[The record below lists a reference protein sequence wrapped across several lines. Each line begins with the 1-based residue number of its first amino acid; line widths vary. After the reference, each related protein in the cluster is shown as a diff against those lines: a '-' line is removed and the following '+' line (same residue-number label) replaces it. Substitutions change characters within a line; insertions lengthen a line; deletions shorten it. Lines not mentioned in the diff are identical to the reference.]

1 MGYEILRYAQD
12 DMDAVLLGQDLAGAG
27 GVIGQMLNTNGHR
40 ITRQRTLL
48 LELIKEAGGHLDADE
63 LYRRAR
69 EKQPRVS
76 LSTVYRALQL
86 FKKMGLVEEY
96 HFDESHH
103 HYEVRS
109 KKEHHHLLCLGC
121 GKVIEFRAPLS
132 QYVRRNV
139 PEAKD
144 FDIVDTELR
153 MTGYC
158 SKCRRKRE

>member
-1 MGYEILRYAQD
+1 M
-12 DMDAVLLGQDLAGAG
+12 
-27 GVIGQMLNTNGHR
+27 
-40 ITRQRTLL
+40 TRQRTLL
-48 LELIKEAGGHLDADE
+48 LDLIKDAGGHLDADE

-76 LSTVYRALQL
+76 LSTVYRALHL

-103 HYEVRS
+103 HYEATS

-121 GKVIEFRAPLS
+121 GKVTEFQSPLS
-132 QYVRRNV
+132 RYVTRNV
-139 PEAKD
+139 PEARD
-144 FDIVDTELR
+144 FHIVDTELR

-158 SKCRRKRE
+158 SDCRKTGQ

>member
-1 MGYEILRYAQD
+1 
-12 DMDAVLLGQDLAGAG
+12 
-27 GVIGQMLNTNGHR
+27 MLNTEGHR

-121 GKVIEFRAPLS
+121 GKVIEFPSPLS
-132 QYVRRNV
+132 AYVRKHV
-139 PEAKD
+139 PEARD
-144 FDIVDTELR
+144 FEIVDTELR

-158 SKCRRKRE
+158 ATCRKNRE

>member
-1 MGYEILRYAQD
+1 
-12 DMDAVLLGQDLAGAG
+12 
-27 GVIGQMLNTNGHR
+27 MLNTAGHR
-40 ITRQRTLL
+40 MTRQRTLL
-48 LELIKEAGGHLDADE
+48 LDLIKEAGGHLDADE

-76 LSTVYRALQL
+76 LSTVYRALHL

-103 HYEVRS
+103 HYEATS

-121 GKVIEFRAPLS
+121 GRVIEFQSPLS
-132 QYVRRNV
+132 RYVTRNV
-139 PEAKD
+139 PEARD
-144 FDIVDTELR
+144 FHIVDTELR

-158 SKCRRKRE
+158 SNCRKTGQ